1 MTNPA
6 FEGLSSYTTAR
17 DTTFAHVAAI
27 PTIAHLAQMGVQ
39 VLG

>member
-17 DTTFAHVAAI
+17 DTTQAK
-27 PTIAHLAQMGVQ
+27 Q
-39 VLG
+39 VRQSIRTLRVVRMD